1 MLGKIIILV
10 ILAMLAFAGYT
21 KLARNLGLP
30 SRKPP
35 RQPQTQKPLLTKFNL
50 IIAGLIAIY
59 AIWGAIQIF
68 S

>member
-1 MLGKIIILV
+1 MLGKIIILAIV
-10 ILAMLAFAGYT
+10 AMLAFAGYA
-21 KLARNLGLP
+21 KLARKLGLP

-50 IIAGLIAIY
+50 TIAGLIAIY
-59 AIWGAIQIF
+59 AIWGAVQIF